1 MLTKLA
7 HLRQPR
13 STTHQM
19 KNITL
24 LDDSFNINNSRNY
37 QISVQISE
45 DGYSFA
51 ILDPAQKKYLVL
63 KHQNFDT
70 RLDEQAFSKKTKDL
84 SKNDNFLGKKY
95 LAAKVC
101 YITNKFTYVPEEFY
115 TAEAAKQH
123 IEANHNMRA
132 TDIIEPNYLPC
143 AHAYCLFGFPSDLST
158 LLANHFDDLKIY
170 HQTTPLVE
178 YLLSP
183 DVVAANKNKLTRI
196 YINVHISSFDIC
208 IIDVDRLVMV
218 NSFAYPNTNDFVFFV
233 LHTFEQLQLNTD
245 LNEVVLLGNIDVA
258 SPSYASLKKFVKNIS
273 FMKLSTD
280 FKYTTHI
287 NEVPEQSFVN
297 LFNLNQ
303 CE

>member
-1 MLTKLA
+1 LLTKLV

-24 LDDSFNINNSRNY
+24 LDDTFNINNSRNY
-37 QISVQISE
+37 QISVSINE

-70 RLDEQAFSKKTKDL
+70 QLDEQAFSKKLKEL
-84 SKNDNFLGKKY
+84 SNKDNFLGKKY

-101 YITNKFTYVPEEFY
+101 YATNKFTLVPEEFY
-115 TAEAAKQH
+115 TPQTAKTVLD
-123 IEANHNMRA
+123 ANHSLSS
-132 TDIIEPNYLPC
+132 TDIVENNYMPY
-143 AHAYCLFGFPSDLST
+143 ARAYCLFGFPSDLST
-158 LLANHFDDLKIY
+158 LLSNHFDDLKIY

-183 DVVAANKNKLTRI
+183 AVVAANKNKLTKM
-196 YINVHISSFDIC
+196 YINVHSSSFDIC
-208 IIDVDRLVMV
+208 IIDIDRLLMV
-218 NSFAYPNTNDFVFFV
+218 NSFVYPGTNDFVFFV
-233 LHTFEQLQLNTD
+233 LHTYEQLQLNPD
-245 LNEVVLLGNIDVA
+245 MNEVVLLGNIDVT
-258 SPSYASLKKFVKNIS
+258 SPTYLTLKKFIKNIS
-273 FMKLSTD
+273 FMKLNPD
-280 FKYTTHI
+280 FKYSTHI